1 MSQKQAIIER
11 LFRTHYARMYQRAN
25 VLLHDEEESKDAV
38 SDVFARLV
46 QNDQMSEKSITES
59 YLLVAVRNRCM
70 DYIAHRQV
78 RQRVERLIPTDNVVY
93 LSDAVEE
100 KRYEDIRQFVETELT
115 EQDQRIFRMRF
126 DEKMTYKEIS
136 DALDVTE
143 KTVYK
148 HLHQAITKLQEHFNG
163 QDNE

>member
-1 MSQKQAIIER
+1 
-11 LFRTHYARMYQRAN
+11 
-25 VLLHDEEESKDAV
+25 
-38 SDVFARLV
+38 
-46 QNDQMSEKSITES
+46 
-59 YLLVAVRNRCM
+59 M

-126 DEKMTYKEIS
+126 DEKMTYKEI
-136 DALDVTE
+136 AEELDVTE